1 MCPRLIVLAKP
12 LLHNKFSIMKF
23 GNYFDSAADFEFAE
37 KRKKLNRGARDGDG
51 PSQKKSEKQRE
62 KARNAARN
70 RKYGVA

>member
-1 MCPRLIVLAKP
+1 
-12 LLHNKFSIMKF
+12 MKF
-23 GNYFDSAADFEFAE
+23 RDYFDSAADFEFAE
-37 KRKKLNRGARDGDG
+37 KRQKLNRGARDSDG